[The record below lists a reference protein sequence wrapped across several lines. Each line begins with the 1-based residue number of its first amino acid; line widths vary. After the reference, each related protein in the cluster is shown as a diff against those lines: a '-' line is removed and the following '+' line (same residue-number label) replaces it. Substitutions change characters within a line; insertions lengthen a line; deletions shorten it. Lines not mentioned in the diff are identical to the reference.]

1 MAHQEQHDGGTDS
14 RLGTAFSTFTML
26 GDTMQKPLSTMLFLS
41 RTLKRLRVYYQK
53 YGVYATSV

>member
-26 GDTMQKPLSTMLFLS
+26 GDTMIKPPLLLF
-41 RTLKRLRVYYQK
+41 T
-53 YGVYATSV
+53 

>member
-26 GDTMQKPLSTMLFLS
+26 GDTMQKPF
-41 RTLKRLRVYYQK
+41 
-53 YGVYATSV
+53 